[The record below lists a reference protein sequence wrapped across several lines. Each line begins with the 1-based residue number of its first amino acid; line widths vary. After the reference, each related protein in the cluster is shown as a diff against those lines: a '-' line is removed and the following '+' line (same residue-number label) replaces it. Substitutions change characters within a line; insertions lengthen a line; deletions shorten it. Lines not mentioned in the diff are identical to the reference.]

1 MIASEDPESV
11 GQSAIKRFLKSSREI
26 DQLKEGMVEDQ
37 DQPADQTATN
47 RLRRASSVVPG
58 LDWGNLASSL
68 ARRADAEEDDES
80 GEESED

>member
-1 MIASEDPESV
+1 
-11 GQSAIKRFLKSSREI
+11 
-26 DQLKEGMVEDQ
+26 MVEDQ